1 MAFTPRG
8 RQSGKTGDIAKP
20 AAWPRSGLV
29 GGSPWRKRPAYSSQL
44 SPRST
49 ARRGSQKC
57 RSERRS
63 PLANNAP
70 SAACATRN
78 LKLHGA
84 CEAAACVK
92 GRHVGAQRPYFCTL
106 PSERCTPPSH
116 LSPVVESLPALDPV
130 QRRQQSNGTSTP
142 IIRPQHTDG
151 APTITDRDAHQPETT
166 RLHTCVLEPL
176 R

>member
-1 MAFTPRG
+1 MAERLRRLTRNQLGSSRAGSNPALRESFFCLAALPRD
-8 RQSGKTGDIAKP
+8 RQCEGDLAEP

-49 ARRGSQKC
+49 ARRGSRKC
-57 RSERRS
+57 RTERRS

-70 SAACATRN
+70 SAAPVCDSELEAARRT
-78 LKLHGA
+78 HA

-116 LSPVVESLPALDPV
+116 FKLSRVVE
-130 QRRQQSNGTSTP
+130 SNGTSSRSHR
-142 IIRPQHTDG
+142 RP
-151 APTITDRDAHQPETT
+151 
-166 RLHTCVLEPL
+166 
-176 R
+176 